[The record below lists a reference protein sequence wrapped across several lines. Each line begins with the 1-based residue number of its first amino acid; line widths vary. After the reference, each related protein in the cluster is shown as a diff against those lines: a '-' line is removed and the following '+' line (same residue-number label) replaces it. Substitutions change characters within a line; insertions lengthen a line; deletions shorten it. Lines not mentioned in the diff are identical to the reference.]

1 MDVPVRGSRSRDV
14 EGMRRC
20 FANRTGNGRL
30 RRLRTSEPRVEEG
43 TLEVFRVPLVHDK
56 QRPSRRGSPTNR
68 TPTPLPQMTPDI
80 FAQGLHLHQRRGRMA
95 SHRIPLML
103 LLLVKGK
110 QKPSLSFF
118 LAPSTFIDGT
128 KVWICPWIDTT
139 TPLRPS
145 TPSVLRGVRVPTSK
159 AHGEMR
165 RRGNNSRPSD
175 INLGELLSRTGLKV
189 VQVSAPPRIRLEGRC

>member
-1 MDVPVRGSRSRDV
+1 MGRGERYGRSSAWESED
-14 EGMRRC
+14 MKKC

-30 RRLRTSEPRVEEG
+30 RRLGTSGSRIEEG

-56 QRPSRRGSPTNR
+56 QRPSRRSGPANR

-110 QKPSLSFF
+110 QKPSLSFP
-118 LAPSTFIDGT
+118 LAPLAFIDGT
-128 KVWICPWIDTT
+128 KVWVCPWVDTA

-175 INLGELLSRTGLKV
+175 IDLGELFSRTRSEV
-189 VQVSAPPRIRLEGRC
+189 VQVSAPPRI